1 MLRPAGAAQSRESR
15 DMAESSGAAAAGGA
29 ASSTVTTESEAQP
42 EPRSLT
48 LKLRKRKPDKKVE
61 WSCDTVDNEN
71 LGRRSSK
78 CCCIYEK
85 PRAFGESSTE
95 SEDDD
100 DEGCDSAHCIRGHK
114 KRHSGSRGV
123 QPPNH
128 DGSGAMQH

>member
-1 MLRPAGAAQSRESR
+1 
-15 DMAESSGAAAAGGA
+15 MAESSGATAMRGGA
-29 ASSTVTTESEAQP
+29 SSNNSSSTVTTESDQA

-100 DEGCDSAHCIRGHK
+100 EGCDSAHCIRGHK
-114 KRHSGSRGV
+114 KGPSGPRET
-123 QPPNH
+123 PPTNQ
-128 DGSGAMQH
+128 GNAGAMQH

>member
-1 MLRPAGAAQSRESR
+1 
-15 DMAESSGAAAAGGA
+15 MAESSGMAVGGGA
-29 ASSTVTTESEAQP
+29 VSSTVTTESEAQP

-61 WSCDTVDNEN
+61 WTCDTVDNEN

-95 SEDDD
+95 SEDEDD
-100 DEGCDSAHCIRGHK
+100 YCNSAHCIRGHK
-114 KRHSGSRGV
+114 KGAPGATET
-123 QPPNH
+123 PPSSHENA
-128 DGSGAMQH
+128 GNMQH